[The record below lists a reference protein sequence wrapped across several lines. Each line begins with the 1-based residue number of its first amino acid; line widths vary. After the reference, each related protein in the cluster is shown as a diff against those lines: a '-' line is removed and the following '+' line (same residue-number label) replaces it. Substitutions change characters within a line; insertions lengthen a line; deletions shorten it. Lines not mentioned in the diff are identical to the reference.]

1 MVEKMERPRTNDR
14 YQTFEDLEV
23 YQAAREF
30 RKDMYRLAKR
40 LPSEEK
46 FGLVSQVRR
55 AALSLTN
62 NIAEGHGR
70 FNFID
75 QIKFM
80 FKSRGSLE
88 ELLDDLNTCKDEE
101 YLPSNELE
109 ILKEKGWAVH
119 RLTNG
124 YIRFLRGRLKQD
136 PSRVNDSGPHDYDAE
151 PAAPF
156 NSSSLQLFS
165 E

>member
-1 MVEKMERPRTNDR
+1 MKPQGPIDH

-23 YQAAREF
+23 YQHAREF
-30 RKDMYRLAKR
+30 RKAMYRLAKQ
-40 LPSEEK
+40 LPIEEK
-46 FGLVSQVRR
+46 FGLVPQMRR

-70 FNFID
+70 FHFLD

-80 FKSRGSLE
+80 FQSRGSLE
-88 ELLDDLNTCKDEE
+88 QLLDDLNTCQDEE
-101 YLPSNELE
+101 YAPLQE
-109 ILKEKGWAVH
+109 IDALRERGWDVH

-124 YIRFLRGRLKQD
+124 YIRFLRSRLKQD
-136 PSRVNDSGPHDYDAE
+136 PSRVNERGPHDYDAE

-156 NSSSLQLFS
+156 NSLSLQPFN